1 MFYCHIYEKYMF
13 MKKVIRVKKHRCNP
27 EMLKKKK
34 EKENFCIENDMPTYI
49 TYKQQIQ
56 KN

>member
-34 EKENFCIENDMPTYI
+34 KKENFCIENDMPTYI